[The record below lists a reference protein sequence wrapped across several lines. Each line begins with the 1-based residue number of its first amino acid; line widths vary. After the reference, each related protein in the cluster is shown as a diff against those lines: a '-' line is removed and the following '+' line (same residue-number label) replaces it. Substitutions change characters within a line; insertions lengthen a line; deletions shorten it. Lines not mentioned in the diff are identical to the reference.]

1 MSKNWTEVHD
11 EVFVEIESS
20 ARLCF
25 QWCTYHYEDPGL
37 QPAGTYRFIWRDPTG
52 RQMAHRGQARI
63 PDAQTLYQLLR
74 KAKEAGWL
82 PNEEDWANA
91 DAGAGYDG
99 GVLSQEDY

>member
-11 EVFVEIESS
+11 EVLWKSRVAHDYVSS
-20 ARLCF
+20 VVRTIMKTHASS
-25 QWCTYHYEDPGL
+25 
-37 QPAGTYRFIWRDPTG
+37 QPVPIGSSGGPNWAANGPPRAG
-52 RQMAHRGQARI
+52 RI

-99 GVLSQEDY
+99 GVLSKDDY